1 MCINRRAAHWY
12 NEAQHES
19 LAPAYAMAM
28 RISGEVFCFR
38 HRRMNRPPEARRN
51 RFQGGGKVL
60 IESKLVACDPF
71 NLLRGDG
78 AVNGT
83 MIRME
88 IECGKNTA
96 AVAHI
101 LKHKGFPAADGIHSQ
116 AIPGGHGWPHRRI
129 RPSRRIRGSRTSGW
143 LRPRGSLTA
152 VFNIFCKRANC
163 DAQMIPGA

>member
-12 NEAQHES
+12 NEAQHEF

-28 RISGEVFCFR
+28 RISGEGFCFR

-51 RFQGGGKVL
+51 RFQCAGKVL

-116 AIPGGHGWPHRRI
+116 AIPGGHGWPVASQDSSI
-129 RPSRRIRGSRTSGW
+129 PEDQGLKG
-143 LRPRGSLTA
+143 LRLAASQGIAHGGVQYFL
-152 VFNIFCKRANC
+152 
-163 DAQMIPGA
+163 